1 MFCCGGLFLFTSTKF
16 REKEVK
22 QNMEIQDEV
31 FDAELMGR
39 QLKKLRNASK
49 LSQER
54 FAERL
59 GMSRDTIYNY
69 EKGKTAIPH
78 DLIKRLCQEF
88 NVSADYFYFNI
99 DKPLIEPINI
109 SDSFDRTLQECTDF
123 EKQQLMDM
131 LNIIRRKSV
140 AV

>member
-31 FDAELMGR
+31 FDAEQMGR

-78 DLIKRLCQEF
+78 DLVNDTI
-88 NVSADYFYFNI
+88 
-99 DKPLIEPINI
+99 
-109 SDSFDRTLQECTDF
+109 
-123 EKQQLMDM
+123 
-131 LNIIRRKSV
+131 
-140 AV
+140 

>member
-31 FDAELMGR
+31 FDAEQMGR

-69 EKGKTAIPH
+69 EKGKTA
-78 DLIKRLCQEF
+78 KR
-88 NVSADYFYFNI
+88 
-99 DKPLIEPINI
+99 
-109 SDSFDRTLQECTDF
+109 
-123 EKQQLMDM
+123 
-131 LNIIRRKSV
+131 
-140 AV
+140 

>member
-1 MFCCGGLFLFTSTKF
+1 MPHNATRVVLLILPLANKNKTI
-16 REKEVK
+16 EPA
-22 QNMEIQDEV
+22 NMN
-31 FDAELMGR
+31 
-39 QLKKLRNASK
+39 KKLRNASK

-109 SDSFDRTLQECTDF
+109 LDSFDRTLQECTDF

-131 LNIIRRKSV
+131 LNIIRRKPV

>member
-31 FDAELMGR
+31 FDAEQMGR

-69 EKGKTAIPH
+69 EKGKIQRVYF
-78 DLIKRLCQEF
+78 LI
-88 NVSADYFYFNI
+88 
-99 DKPLIEPINI
+99 
-109 SDSFDRTLQECTDF
+109 
-123 EKQQLMDM
+123 
-131 LNIIRRKSV
+131 

>member
-99 DKPLIEPINI
+99 DKHLKEPINI

-131 LNIIRRKSV
+131 LNIIRRKPV

>member
-1 MFCCGGLFLFTSTKF
+1 
-16 REKEVK
+16 
-22 QNMEIQDEV
+22 MEIQDEV
-31 FDAELMGR
+31 FDAEQMGR

-99 DKPLIEPINI
+99 DKPLTEPINI

-131 LNIIRRKSV
+131 LNIIRRKPV

>member
-69 EKGKTAIPH
+69 EKGKTAIPY

-99 DKPLIEPINI
+99 DKPLKEPINI

-131 LNIIRRKSV
+131 LNIIRRKPV

>member
-31 FDAELMGR
+31 FDAEQMGR

-78 DLIKRLCQEF
+78 QILF
-88 NVSADYFYFNI
+88 
-99 DKPLIEPINI
+99 
-109 SDSFDRTLQECTDF
+109 
-123 EKQQLMDM
+123 
-131 LNIIRRKSV
+131 IRRF
-140 AV
+140 

>member
-31 FDAELMGR
+31 FDAEQMGR

-78 DLIKRLCQEF
+78 
-88 NVSADYFYFNI
+88 A
-99 DKPLIEPINI
+99 
-109 SDSFDRTLQECTDF
+109 
-123 EKQQLMDM
+123 
-131 LNIIRRKSV
+131 
-140 AV
+140 

>member
-22 QNMEIQDEV
+22 HNMEIQDEV
-31 FDAELMGR
+31 FDAEQMGR

-69 EKGKTAIPH
+69 EKGKIQRVYF
-78 DLIKRLCQEF
+78 LI
-88 NVSADYFYFNI
+88 
-99 DKPLIEPINI
+99 
-109 SDSFDRTLQECTDF
+109 
-123 EKQQLMDM
+123 
-131 LNIIRRKSV
+131 